1 MCWLPSYRCNSES
14 FKGFNISVAFLPK
27 SKHRVTRFEY
37 SINDFCVSNGNCFW
51 SPLIGLRQFLY
62 EIENGEIV
70 NSVNIGN
77 YPTMHWS
84 PLISPHPSR
93 LSAVIVSSLWPP
105 LLLYPSFSSFCP
117 FDRQDPRVPFKN
129 IIALFW
135 LKYFN
140 NYKQNALSLFD
151 FSFKSWIKYIA
162 FVLLF

>member
-1 MCWLPSYRCNSES
+1 MPYFNYFSSCLIKNPCNIGNITKCAGFLFTSYNSEPL
-14 FKGFNISVAFLPK
+14 KGFNISVAFLPK

-51 SPLIGLRQFLY
+51 SPLIGLRHFFY
-62 EIENGEIV
+62 ENGNGKIV
-70 NSVNIGN
+70 NSENIGN

-117 FDRQDPRVPFKN
+117 FDRQDPPR
-129 IIALFW
+129 
-135 LKYFN
+135 
-140 NYKQNALSLFD
+140 
-151 FSFKSWIKYIA
+151 A
-162 FVLLF
+162 F